1 MKKSRFSE
9 EQIAYTLKLAEAEY
23 VNKDVAVF
31 EKNYPTL
38 FGFRTTSRITFQ
50 CLTDRLPQ
58 RSGYLI

>member
-31 EKNYPTL
+31 EKKLSNFIRVQNDFPDNFPVL
-38 FGFRTTSRITFQ
+38 
-50 CLTDRLPQ
+50 D
-58 RSGYLI
+58 